1 MRQSVLTCHNGSG
14 GCGDTRAQPLSLTC
28 TCEIWGLLRAVLC
41 VLLVALTFAM
51 SATALSPMEA
61 GQKLRL
67 KKWLGQRLKVPGNEL
82 ECAAIAC
89 IKAGVLLPVD
99 WDGLQVAL
107 EWFIS
112 CKTSKQNTTTNKQNN
127 MTLAI

>member
-1 MRQSVLTCHNGSG
+1 
-14 GCGDTRAQPLSLTC
+14 
-28 TCEIWGLLRAVLC
+28 
-41 VLLVALTFAM
+41 
-51 SATALSPMEA
+51 MEA

-99 WDGLQVAL
+99 WDGLQVAF

-112 CKTSKQNTTTNKQNN
+112 CKTSKQNTTTNKQNKVGAPTKQRWRGEHVPDTGAVN
-127 MTLAI
+127 MRTCTNLTLAI

>member
-1 MRQSVLTCHNGSG
+1 MV
-14 GCGDTRAQPLSLTC
+14 LSLAHVKSGVFC
-28 TCEIWGLLRAVLC
+28 VLFLC

-67 KKWLGQRLKVPGNEL
+67 KNWLGQRLKVPGNEL

-107 EWFIS
+107 E
-112 CKTSKQNTTTNKQNN
+112 
-127 MTLAI
+127 